1 MPRTGEAYPF
11 QVSSEG
17 LLSTAQGALPAR
29 ASPKDAPGLGE
40 ARGERG
46 GGPSAA
52 EFSTQRPS
60 LCALST
66 LSTPTESLLLLPKE
80 ENES

>member
-1 MPRTGEAYPF
+1 MPQPE
-11 QVSSEG
+11 
-17 LLSTAQGALPAR
+17 R

-40 ARGERG
+40 ARGGRG
-46 GGPSAA
+46 GGPSRA
-52 EFSTQRPS
+52 EFSTQPES
-60 LCALST
+60 VCAVFT